1 MEDVRIGR
9 KKWSITRFV
18 DVPTSWTKIISANS
32 KRTHVMIQ
40 NTTTGSVFVWSNP
53 NDGVT
58 TGFHVTRTVPPL
70 ELEVEEHG
78 QIATADIY
86 AIASGSAQRIVILE
100 SILQD
105 D

>member
-18 DVPTSWTKIISANS
+18 DVPTSWVKILSANS
-32 KRTHVMIQ
+32 KRTHVTIQ
-40 NTTTGSVFVWSNP
+40 NTTASSTFVWTNP
-53 NDGVT
+53 NDGIT
-58 TGFHVTRTVPPL
+58 TGFHVTRTIPAL

-78 QIATADIY
+78 QIATADLY
-86 AIASGSAQRIVILE
+86 AIASGAAQRIVIIE
-100 SILQD
+100 TILQD